1 MLTLYFMCKGPDPV
15 AHIRHHHH
23 HLANMQLGHLLIRSV
38 LTLIEL
44 SLMVFLGFFSILVCS
59 FLSSLQRYTG

>member
-15 AHIRHHHH
+15 AHIRHHHHHH

-59 FLSSLQRYTG
+59 FLSSL